1 MKFKH
6 VLCDQGEGQ
15 GGSGGGGGG
24 GASGTGASGTT
35 QGDLGWRAALPEQMR
50 GDPSLLK
57 FNNIEDL
64 AKSYVSAQQ
73 LIGTK
78 RLEAPQQN
86 WDETKWG
93 QFYDSIGRPKDHKA
107 YVLPDGVKPR
117 EGISLDEAKL
127 DKARETF
134 HKLGLTEKQGKEV
147 LGYYIQSVNGVA
159 EEQDRALTTGRE
171 TAMAELKGKYGD
183 KLNEKIAAGRLAV
196 EKVGG
201 DQFKDWLSKTKAGD
215 DPVFIDV
222 MVKIGE
228 MMSADS
234 SRGAG
239 GSGGSFGSEQQ
250 TAVSEISTLKTNKE
264 FMDALMTQHHPGHAA
279 ALERWT
285 KLFTK
290 AYPGKQAE

>member
-1 MKFKH
+1 MKFRQ

-15 GGSGGGGGG
+15 GGAGGGGGG
-24 GASGTGASGTT
+24 GASGGGASGTPPA
-35 QGDLGWRAALPEQMR
+35 DLGWRAALPEQLR
-50 GDPSLLK
+50 GDPSLVK
-57 FNNIEDL
+57 FTNIEDL

-78 RLEAPQQN
+78 RLEQPQST

-93 QFYDSIGRPKDHKA
+93 KFYDEIGRPKDPKA
-107 YVLPDGVKPR
+107 YGLPDGVKPR
-117 EGISLDEAKL
+117 EGITLDEAKL
-127 DKARETF
+127 DNARALF
-134 HKLGLTEKQGKEV
+134 HKLGLSEKQGKEV
-147 LGYYIQSVNGVA
+147 LGYYINSVNGVA
-159 EEQDRALTTGRE
+159 EEQDRALATSRE
-171 TAMAELKGKYGD
+171 TAMAELKGKYGE

-201 DQFKDWLSKTKAGD
+201 EPFKAWLDKGGVGN
-215 DPVFIDV
+215 DPMFIDV

-228 MMSADS
+228 LMSTDS

-239 GSGGSFGSEQQ
+239 GSGGSFGSGQQ
-250 TAVSEISTLKTNKE
+250 AAMSEIGTLKTNKE

-279 ALERWT
+279 ALEKWT
-285 KLFTK
+285 KLFST